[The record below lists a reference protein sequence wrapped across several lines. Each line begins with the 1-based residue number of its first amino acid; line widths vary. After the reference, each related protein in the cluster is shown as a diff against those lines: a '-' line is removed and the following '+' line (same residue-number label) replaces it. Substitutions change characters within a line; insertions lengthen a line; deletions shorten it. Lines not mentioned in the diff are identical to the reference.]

1 MLDYMIYIL
10 AFAVGSI
17 LCLLYSYKQ
26 HGEPFVAE
34 TKFNVP
40 FALVSIVG
48 WVLGF
53 CSGSVILSAIGF
65 LLAGFVMGER
75 PGYGRK
81 ETALGLIIAIIVY
94 FIVVVAIKAIDLWN
108 NNVLAHRIRSNKTM
122 SMRNLRLCNSCRNS
136 S

>member
-17 LCLLYSYKQ
+17 LGLLYSYKQ
-26 HGEPFVAE
+26 HGEPFVAV
-34 TKFNVP
+34 TDFNIP
-40 FALVSIVG
+40 FAVISIVG

-53 CSGSVILSAIGF
+53 CSGKVILSAIGF

-81 ETALGLIIAIIVY
+81 ESAVGLIVG
-94 FIVVVAIKAIDLWN
+94 IVVYV
-108 NNVLAHRIRSNKTM
+108 VLKCKGM
-122 SMRNLRLCNSCRNS
+122 M
-136 S
+136 

>member
-17 LCLLYSYKQ
+17 LGLLYSYKQ
-26 HGEPFVAE
+26 HGEPFVAV

-40 FALVSIVG
+40 FAVISIAG
-48 WVLGF
+48 WYLGF
-53 CSGSVILSAIGF
+53 CSENVILSAIGF

-81 ETALGLIIAIIVY
+81 ETAVGLIVAIIAY
-94 FIVVVAIKAIDLWN
+94 FIIKWFL
-108 NNVLAHRIRSNKTM
+108 
-122 SMRNLRLCNSCRNS
+122 
-136 S
+136 